1 MPGTELLQM
10 TSTHTGRDYD
20 LYISN
25 PGGRKDGTLYPV
37 VYVLDGQ
44 WFFKTVDSIW
54 AAMLYDRFLPAA
66 IIVGITYSGQAPGY
80 CELRMLDMT
89 PTPVAWAP
97 DGSGEAA
104 KFLAAIEHEI
114 LLLVESRYP
123 VDPAR
128 RTLTGCSLGGLFTL
142 YALFERPDL
151 FASYIASSPAIDF
164 EGEALFELEARLA
177 ENRTALPV
185 RLHMFIGG
193 LEYPPWLQASPD
205 GVDAEEAQSRGV

>member
-1 MPGTELLQM
+1 MGANDMHRPATILILGFLLLSTGRVGAGIPLPPGAVPMPGTELLQM

-54 AAMLYDRFLPAA
+54 AAMHYDRFLPAA

-89 PTPVAWAP
+89 PTPGP
-97 DGSGEAA
+97 GRPTGPE
-104 KFLAAIEHEI
+104 
-114 LLLVESRYP
+114 
-123 VDPAR
+123 R
-128 RTLTGCSLGGLFTL
+128 R
-142 YALFERPDL
+142 RN
-151 FASYIASSPAIDF
+151 SSPLSSTRFCSWSSHATRWIQRV
-164 EGEALFELEARLA
+164 G
-177 ENRTALPV
+177 P
-185 RLHMFIGG
+185 
-193 LEYPPWLQASPD
+193 
-205 GVDAEEAQSRGV
+205 